1 MEDLA
6 SGVTATFWSGKR
18 VLVTGHTGFKG
29 AWLCLWLEQ
38 LGAEVV
44 GVSSGRATEPSL
56 FELASVG
63 DGVESVEADVRD
75 AARMRDILRERR
87 PEVVIHLAAQSLVR
101 RSYEQPLETYE
112 VNTLGTANVL
122 EAVRGADDVRA
133 VVCISTDKVYENRE
147 WLWAYREDEP
157 LGGHDP
163 YSSSKAGAE
172 LVVAAYRASF
182 FEDGGH
188 GAAVASARAG
198 NVIGGGDWA
207 DDRLIPDIMRA
218 AIDGRPA
225 AVRNPHSIRP
235 WQHVLN
241 PLSGYLMLA
250 ERLWEDDGFASAW
263 NFGPADEDARP
274 VEWILERLAAHWG
287 EGLSWELDKGD
298 HAHEATYL
306 KVDSSKARALLGW
319 TPRWDLDG
327 ALAAVAEWYRAYQSG
342 DDVRELTLAQIERY
356 SGSTMRTS
364 SQSGAAPSSASS
376 K

>member
-1 MEDLA
+1 MADLA
-6 SGVTATFWSGKR
+6 SGVTPGFWAGKR

-44 GVSSGRATEPSL
+44 GFSRGRPTEPSL
-56 FELASVG
+56 FDLARVG
-63 DGVESVEADVRD
+63 DGVESVEGDIRDAGLMGQVVRD
-75 AARMRDILRERR
+75 HR

-101 RSYEQPLETYE
+101 RSYEEPAETYG
-112 VNTLGTANVL
+112 VNVLGTANVL
-122 EAVRGADDVRA
+122 EAVRAGEDVRA
-133 VVCISTDKVYENRE
+133 AICISTDKVYENRE
-147 WLWAYREDEP
+147 WLWGYRENEP

-163 YSSSKAGAE
+163 YSSSKACAE
-172 LVVAAYRASF
+172 HVVAAYRSSF

-207 DDRLIPDIMRA
+207 DDRLIPDVMRA
-218 AIDGRPA
+218 AIDGRTVP
-225 AVRNPHSIRP
+225 VRNPGAIRP
-235 WQHVLN
+235 WQHVLS

-250 ERLWEDDGFASAW
+250 ERLWEDNGFASAW
-263 NFGPADEDARP
+263 NFGPADEDAKP
-274 VEWILERLAAHWG
+274 VGWIVERLARYWG
-287 EGLSWELDKGD
+287 EGLSWDLDKGD

-319 TPRWDLDG
+319 TPRWDLDA
-327 ALAAVAEWYRAYQSG
+327 ALEAVVEWYRAYQSG
-342 DDVRELTLAQIERY
+342 DDVRELTLAQIERF
-356 SGSTMRTS
+356 GASTMRTN
-364 SQSGAAPSSASS
+364 SQSGASPSSATS